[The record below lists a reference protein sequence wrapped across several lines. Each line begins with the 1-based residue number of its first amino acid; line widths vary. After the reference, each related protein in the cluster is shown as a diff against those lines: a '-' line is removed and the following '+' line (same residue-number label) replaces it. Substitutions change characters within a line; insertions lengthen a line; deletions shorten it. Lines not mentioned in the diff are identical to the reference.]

1 MPKPVP
7 NSTPK
12 SIKAAAIQLEA
23 VVGDVATNLGRLE
36 VMIKEA
42 VSQGAKLIA
51 VPEFC
56 TSRLPMSVSAA
67 KAVLP
72 TDNLVVDL
80 FKGLAAKY
88 QCWIGGSMLVYE
100 AGEVYNR
107 YHFFEPNGDIHTHDK
122 DFPTMWEGCF
132 YTGGDDDGVFETELG
147 GVGAAVCWELI
158 RNGTA
163 RRLLNRVGV
172 AITGTHWWSVPSNL
186 WPLNKLLTGLG
197 EVNRQLSIQA
207 PVEFAQRVGVPVIQA
222 SHCGEF
228 NSHLLLIPGLPL
240 ALPYRTEYVGA
251 TQIVDAQGKVL
262 AKRDTREGAGIVYAE
277 IELGAQEPLK
287 IIEEDFWMPK
297 LPWLIRAYWGQQ
309 NACAKPWYNMY
320 GREAGIAAT
329 LSYLE
334 HANAKVGKK

>member
-1 MPKPVP
+1 MLKPIPSV
-7 NSTPK
+7 
-12 SIKAAAIQLEA
+12 IKAAAIQLEA
-23 VVGDVATNLGRLE
+23 VVGDVATNLSRLE
-36 VMIKEA
+36 IMIKEA
-42 VSQGAKLIA
+42 AGQGAKLIA

-56 TSRLPMSVSAA
+56 TSRLPMLPQAA
-67 KAVLP
+67 EAVLP
-72 TDNLVVDL
+72 TDNLVIDL
-80 FKGLAAKY
+80 FKSLAAKY

-107 YHFFEPNGDIHTHDK
+107 YHFFEPNGQVHTHDK

-163 RRLLNRVGV
+163 RRLVNRVNV
-172 AITGTHWWSVPSNL
+172 AMTGTHWWSVPSNL

-197 EVNRQLSIQA
+197 KVNRELSIQA

-228 NSHLLLIPGLPL
+228 SSHLLLVPGLPL
-240 ALPYRTEYVGA
+240 SLPYRTEYVGA

-262 AKRDTREGAGIVYAE
+262 AKRDTREGPGIVYAE
-277 IELGAQEPLK
+277 IELGAQKPLK
-287 IIEEDFWMPK
+287 AIEEDFWMPK

-309 NACAKPWYNMY
+309 NACAKPWYSMY
-320 GREAGIAAT
+320 GREAGLKAT
-329 LSYLE
+329 LNYLE
-334 HANAKVGKK
+334 QANTRLEK